1 MSSSTYNYFT
11 GGRCIDVRNSDTQR
25 AMLDDT
31 RLDGKLLELSREL
44 MMRSLVPGFGI
55 ADAFTMKG
63 IDEAGRPGLFAA
75 VLLAPGKIA
84 ELETLTTFRQLLT
97 QRLKQLDTRTPA
109 WPIVVQAA
117 PEIIDGTSVV
127 PGGREYFQQVK
138 TELVARTARM
148 KQRVSVSQMPVVRL
162 APEARASKPM
172 VKAAPA
178 KRPATA
184 RKAAAKATTARRSA
198 PSRASARTARAR
210 R

>member
-1 MSSSTYNYFT
+1 
-11 GGRCIDVRNSDTQR
+11 
-25 AMLDDT
+25 MLDDT

-44 MMRSLVPGFGI
+44 MARSMVPGFGI

-75 VLLAPGKIA
+75 VLLAPGKTA

-117 PEIIDGTSVV
+117 PEIIDGQSVV

-162 APEARASKPM
+162 APEVKASKPM
-172 VKAAPA
+172 VKAAAAPAA
-178 KRPATA
+178 KRPTTSKSTTA
-184 RKAAAKATTARRSA
+184 ARRSA
-198 PSRASARTARAR
+198 PTRSSARTARVR

>member
-1 MSSSTYNYFT
+1 
-11 GGRCIDVRNSDTQR
+11 
-25 AMLDDT
+25 MLDDT
-31 RLDGKLLELSREL
+31 RLDGKLHELSREL

-75 VLLAPGKIA
+75 VLLAPGKVA

-109 WPIVVQAA
+109 WPIVVQAE
-117 PEIIDGTSVV
+117 PEFIDGQSVV

-138 TELVARTARM
+138 MELVARTARM

-162 APEARASKPM
+162 APEVRASKPM
-172 VKAAPA
+172 VKAPA
-178 KRPATA
+178 AKPARPSA
-184 RKAAAKATTARRSA
+184 RKATTTARRSA

>member
-1 MSSSTYNYFT
+1 
-11 GGRCIDVRNSDTQR
+11 
-25 AMLDDT
+25 MLDDT

-44 MMRSLVPGFGI
+44 MVRSLVPGFGI

-117 PEIIDGTSVV
+117 PEVIDGQSVV

-162 APEARASKPM
+162 APEAKASKPI

-178 KRPATA
+178 
-184 RKAAAKATTARRSA
+184 AAAKRKTTTTARRSA
-198 PSRASARTARAR
+198 PARASARTARAR

>member
-1 MSSSTYNYFT
+1 
-11 GGRCIDVRNSDTQR
+11 
-25 AMLDDT
+25 MLDDT
-31 RLDGKLLELSREL
+31 RLDGKLQDLSREL

-75 VLLAPGKIA
+75 VLLASGKVA

-109 WPIVVQAA
+109 WPIVVQAE
-117 PEIIDGTSVV
+117 PEIIDGQSVV

-172 VKAAPA
+172 VKAPVA
-178 KRPATA
+178 KAA
-184 RKAAAKATTARRSA
+184 KAAAPRKATTTARRTA

>member
-1 MSSSTYNYFT
+1 MA
-11 GGRCIDVRNSDTQR
+11 DRNSGTHG

-75 VLLAPGKIA
+75 VLLAPGKVA
-84 ELETLTTFRQLLT
+84 ELETLTIFRQLLT

-117 PEIIDGTSVV
+117 PEVIDGQSVV
-127 PGGREYFQQVK
+127 PGGRDYFQQVK

-162 APEARASKPM
+162 APEATASKPM

-178 KRPATA
+178 AKRPTA
-184 RKAAAKATTARRSA
+184 RKATTAARRSA
-198 PSRASARTARAR
+198 PTRASARTARAR

>member
-1 MSSSTYNYFT
+1 
-11 GGRCIDVRNSDTQR
+11 
-25 AMLDDT
+25 
-31 RLDGKLLELSREL
+31 
-44 MMRSLVPGFGI
+44 
-55 ADAFTMKG
+55 MKG

-75 VLLAPGKIA
+75 VLLAPGKVA

-184 RKAAAKATTARRSA
+184 RKATTARRSA

>member
-1 MSSSTYNYFT
+1 
-11 GGRCIDVRNSDTQR
+11 
-25 AMLDDT
+25 MLDDT
-31 RLDGKLLELSREL
+31 RLDGKLQDLSREL

-75 VLLAPGKIA
+75 VLLASGKVA

-109 WPIVVQAA
+109 WPIVVQAE
-117 PEIIDGTSVV
+117 PEVIDGQSVV

-172 VKAAPA
+172 VKAPVAKAAKAAAAP
-178 KRPATA
+178 A
-184 RKAAAKATTARRSA
+184 RKATTTARRSA
-198 PSRASARTARAR
+198 PTRASARTARAR

>member
-1 MSSSTYNYFT
+1 
-11 GGRCIDVRNSDTQR
+11 
-25 AMLDDT
+25 MLDDT

-44 MMRSLVPGFGI
+44 MVRSLVPGFGI

-75 VLLAPGKIA
+75 VLLAPGKMA

-117 PEIIDGTSVV
+117 PEYIDGQSVV

-162 APEARASKPM
+162 APEAKASKPI
-172 VKAAPA
+172 VKAAAA
-178 KRPATA
+178 KRPA
-184 RKAAAKATTARRSA
+184 KASTTARRSA
-198 PSRASARTARAR
+198 PTRASARTARAR

>member
-1 MSSSTYNYFT
+1 
-11 GGRCIDVRNSDTQR
+11 
-25 AMLDDT
+25 MLDDT

-117 PEIIDGTSVV
+117 PEIIDGQSVV
-127 PGGREYFQQVK
+127 PGGKEYFQQVK
-138 TELVARTARM
+138 MELVARTARM

-162 APEARASKPM
+162 APEVKASKPM

-178 KRPATA
+178 KRPTA
-184 RKAAAKATTARRSA
+184 RKAATTTARRSA
-198 PSRASARTARAR
+198 PTRASARTARAR

>member
-1 MSSSTYNYFT
+1 
-11 GGRCIDVRNSDTQR
+11 
-25 AMLDDT
+25 MLDDT

-109 WPIVVQAA
+109 WPIVVQAE
-117 PEIIDGTSVV
+117 PEVIDGQSVV

-184 RKAAAKATTARRSA
+184 RKAATSARRSA
-198 PSRASARTARAR
+198 PTRASARTARAR

>member
-1 MSSSTYNYFT
+1 
-11 GGRCIDVRNSDTQR
+11 
-25 AMLDDT
+25 MLDDT

-117 PEIIDGTSVV
+117 PEVIDGQSVV
-127 PGGREYFQQVK
+127 PGGREYFNQVK

-148 KQRVSVSQMPVVRL
+148 KQRVSVSQMPAVRL
-162 APEARASKPM
+162 APETSAPKPV
-172 VKAAPA
+172 VKAAT
-178 KRPATA
+178 KRPTA
-184 RKAAAKATTARRSA
+184 RKAATSARRSA
-198 PSRASARTARAR
+198 PTRASARTARAR

>member
-1 MSSSTYNYFT
+1 
-11 GGRCIDVRNSDTQR
+11 
-25 AMLDDT
+25 MLDDT

-75 VLLAPGKIA
+75 VLLAPGKMA

-117 PEIIDGTSVV
+117 PEVIDGQSVV
-127 PGGREYFQQVK
+127 PGGSEYFQQVK

-178 KRPATA
+178 KRATA
-184 RKAAAKATTARRSA
+184 TKAAPRKVATSARRSA

>member
-1 MSSSTYNYFT
+1 
-11 GGRCIDVRNSDTQR
+11 
-25 AMLDDT
+25 MLDDT

-109 WPIVVQAA
+109 WPIVVQAQ
-117 PEIIDGTSVV
+117 PEIIDGQSVV

-148 KQRVSVSQMPVVRL
+148 KQRVSVSQMPAVRL
-162 APEARASKPM
+162 APEETSSKPV
-172 VKAAPA
+172 VKSAAPA
-178 KRPATA
+178 RKATA
-184 RKAAAKATTARRSA
+184 RKATAARRTA
-198 PSRASARTARAR
+198 PTRASARTARAR

>member
-1 MSSSTYNYFT
+1 
-11 GGRCIDVRNSDTQR
+11 
-25 AMLDDT
+25 MLDDT

-44 MMRSLVPGFGI
+44 MMRSMVPGFGI

-75 VLLAPGKIA
+75 VLLAPGKNA

-117 PEIIDGTSVV
+117 PEIIDGQSVV

-138 TELVARTARM
+138 MELVARTARM

-162 APEARASKPM
+162 APEVKASKPM

-178 KRPATA
+178 KRPTA
-184 RKAAAKATTARRSA
+184 RKAAATTTARRSA
-198 PSRASARTARAR
+198 PTRASARTARAR